1 MTVTTTRT
9 AFTDNIRTYMKPK
22 MLAMLALGFASG
34 LPLMMVF
41 QKLSFWLR
49 EVGID
54 KATITFMYWIT
65 IAYTLK
71 WLWSPIVDRVR
82 LPWLAGAMG
91 QRRSWMT
98 LAIIGTMAGLMIIGQ
113 SKPTEALWVTLAGA
127 ALLAYSGATLDIA
140 IDAWR
145 IEIGTTTEQG
155 HLAAVY
161 QLGYRFAIMFSGVG
175 LAIAEY
181 YPWSVSFAAMA
192 GAMGLSLL
200 LVIFFIREPE
210 HAARI
215 KREAKALHLAIA
227 DSIIEPFDQ
236 LVKRLGQWIL
246 PVVGLVALYRLPDF
260 TMGVMANQLYADL
273 GYSKVVV
280 GGFQSGVGPWL
291 LIVGAFLGG
300 FSVAAFGTMRTLLI
314 GAPLTFI
321 TTAAYAGLALLGTP
335 DAADAIRE
343 ANDGQLAGV
352 TPPPNLYLIL
362 AIGADNVAGG
372 FVGTAFI
379 AYLSNLTDPKNAAT
393 QYACLSSLYAF
404 FCKFI
409 AGFSGSIANVIG
421 YAGVFLLSATYAIPA
436 AMLIGFILWRGTL
449 AARGE
454 TKFDEEEPD
463 PLTDVDPTSQPPT
476 RSSPT

>member
-1 MTVTTTRT
+1 MTGTTTKS
-9 AFTDNIRTYMKPK
+9 AFIDNIRTYMKPK

-54 KATITFMYWIT
+54 KSTITFMYWIT

-71 WLWSPIVDRVR
+71 WLWSPVVDRVT
-82 LPWLAGAMG
+82 LPFLGKAMG
-91 QRRSWMT
+91 QRRSWMMV
-98 LAIIGTMAGLMIIGQ
+98 AITGTVIGLMTIGQ
-113 SKPTEALWVTLAGA
+113 SDPTSALWVTLLGA
-127 ALLAYSGATLDIA
+127 FILAYSGATLDIS

-145 IEIGTTTEQG
+145 IEIGETSEQG
-155 HLAAVY
+155 HLAAIY

-181 YPWSVSFAAMA
+181 YPWSVSFGIMAAAMA
-192 GAMGLSLL
+192 LTAIV
-200 LVIFFIREPE
+200 VIFFISEPH

-215 KREAKALHLAIA
+215 QREPKAFHKAVA
-227 DSIIEPFDQ
+227 DGIIEPFSQ
-236 LVKRLGQWIL
+236 LIKRLGLWIL
-246 PVVGLVALYRLPDF
+246 PVAALVALYRLPDF
-260 TMGVMANQLYADL
+260 TMGVMASPLYADL

-291 LIVGAFLGG
+291 LIAGAFLGG
-300 FSVAAFGTMRTLLI
+300 LCVAWVGTIRTLLI
-314 GAPLTFI
+314 GAPLTLF

-335 DAADAIRE
+335 DMADAIRD
-343 ANDGQLAGV
+343 ANGGELVGV
-352 TPPPNLYLIL
+352 EPPPNIYLIL
-362 AIGADNVAGG
+362 AIGADNIAGG

-409 AGFSGSIANVIG
+409 AGFSGSIANMIG
-421 YAGVFLLSATYAIPA
+421 YSGLFLLSASYAIPA
-436 AMLIGFILWRGTL
+436 ALLIAFIIWYGTK
-449 AARGE
+449 AAKGE
-454 TKFDEEEPD
+454 TKFDQEAPD
-463 PLTDVDPTSQPPT
+463 PLIDSEPASQPPA
-476 RSSPT
+476 RPSST